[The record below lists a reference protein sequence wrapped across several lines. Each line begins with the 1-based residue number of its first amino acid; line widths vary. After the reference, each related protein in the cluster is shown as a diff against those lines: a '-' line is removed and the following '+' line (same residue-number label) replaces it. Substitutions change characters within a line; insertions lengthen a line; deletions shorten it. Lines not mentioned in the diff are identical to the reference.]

1 MNVMSW
7 QAQLS
12 EKLTALSQTE
22 FHYIE
27 SGDVG
32 RSSEIDFGC
41 SGIYMEATVIYFEIK
56 NFEYLLKENG
66 RRKLAQVYTMFHT
79 VLNSITEQT
88 GGFVNCFSPGALLAV
103 YPGKE
108 EINSHAVRCALKMAY
123 AITHDFKTQFE
134 IIPGLEFAIGMDHGH
149 IMGTKNISDNRYEFL
164 SWFGSCIYKAK
175 RICSQCARP
184 YHVGI
189 SSILYHNLSEDL
201 ISKKKSILGITK
213 KVDIWTKV
221 TYQHENVKKHLY
233 QTNHKLSLDEEGQ

>member
-1 MNVMSW
+1 MGW
-7 QAQLS
+7 QEQLS
-12 EKLTALSQTE
+12 EKLTALSQAE
-22 FHYIE
+22 FNYIE

-41 SGIYMEATVIYFEIK
+41 SGIYMEATVFYFEIK
-56 NFEYLLKENG
+56 NFEHLLKENG
-66 RRKLAQVYTMFHT
+66 RRKLAQAYTMYHT
-79 VLNSITEQT
+79 LLSNIAGRT
-88 GGFVNCFSPGALLAV
+88 GGFVNCFSPGVLLVV

-108 EINSHAVRCALKMAY
+108 ENFSHVVKCALKMAY
-123 AITHDFKTQFE
+123 AISHIFKTQFE
-134 IIPGLEFAIGMDHGH
+134 FIPGLEFAIGMDHGH
-149 IMGTKNISDNRYEFL
+149 IMGTKNISDNSYECL
-164 SWFGSCIYKAK
+164 TWFGSCIFKAK

-189 SSILYHNLSEDL
+189 SSILYHNLTEDL
-201 ISKKKSILGITK
+201 ITKKKSILGITK